1 MIIFSLPFFISAS
14 TSVFIENKGQLVNRE
29 GLSLKDVLCI
39 YKGANYDVYFQNNR
53 ISYVLKSIKKNQ
65 KQQDTPFAKK
75 VPSYVSMQYRVDL
88 EFLFSQSQEITFN
101 SPIEINQKYLNEKIG
116 EIFIKDGYQEILY
129 KNIYNGIDI
138 RFYIK
143 NQSLKYDFIIHP
155 NGNYKDIKMKYN
167 GAENL
172 INKSSKIIITTP
184 LGNLEENIPE
194 IYQQSSSGKTNI
206 KGNYIINEN
215 IISFQIDNYNP
226 NKNLIIDPWATFLGG
241 MDIEESYSTSID
253 KQGNTYISGYTG
265 SSNFPVVVGAI
276 QTIKKGLYDA
286 FLTKLDTTGNILWST
301 FYGGLGDEYG
311 YKVIVDSDD
320 NPYLIGYTNGNDL
333 LISSSGVH
341 QSISNGSYDSFIL
354 KMDSDGDFIWST
366 YYGGSGADFTLS
378 ADIDNNNNIVIA
390 GYTSS
395 TDLPLIN
402 PYQNDIAGALDAFL
416 AKFDSTGN
424 LVWSTY
430 AGGANTEDV
439 HALKIDNLNNIIIT
453 GETYSSDFPTSIG
466 AYQSNNNGNLDVFLA
481 KYDSLGN
488 RIFSTYF
495 GGTSSEDAHGIT
507 TDILNNIYL
516 VGYSSSNDFPILGN
530 NIYQNIKNF
539 GRDGFIAKFTPS
551 GQPLRSTFIGGS
563 GDEYFTSVKIS
574 STNALYVT
582 GYSNSLDIPIIG
594 AAYQINNKGLT
605 DGIYYKLDT
614 ALTPNYST
622 YIGGISADY
631 IYDLKIDSNQLLT
644 FAGYTSS
651 PDFPVTPNVFQD
663 TISGQSD
670 AFIFQSDSIFN
681 VVTNIPNSFI
691 PEVSVKISPNP
702 FYDHFNIIINNYN
715 KSNSY
720 QLVIYNIE
728 GKKVFSKAILKKDGL
743 IYLDKNLIA
752 GNYFLVILKELKLIT
767 SLIIIKQ

>member
-354 KMDSDGDFIWST
+354 KMDSDGSFIWST

-378 ADIDNNNNIVIA
+378 ADIHNNNNIVIA

-430 AGGANTEDV
+430 
-439 HALKIDNLNNIIIT
+439 
-453 GETYSSDFPTSIG
+453 
-466 AYQSNNNGNLDVFLA
+466 
-481 KYDSLGN
+481 
-488 RIFSTYF
+488 
-495 GGTSSEDAHGIT
+495 
-507 TDILNNIYL
+507 
-516 VGYSSSNDFPILGN
+516 
-530 NIYQNIKNF
+530 
-539 GRDGFIAKFTPS
+539 
-551 GQPLRSTFIGGS
+551 
-563 GDEYFTSVKIS
+563 
-574 STNALYVT
+574 
-582 GYSNSLDIPIIG
+582 
-594 AAYQINNKGLT
+594 
-605 DGIYYKLDT
+605 
-614 ALTPNYST
+614 
-622 YIGGISADY
+622 
-631 IYDLKIDSNQLLT
+631 
-644 FAGYTSS
+644 
-651 PDFPVTPNVFQD
+651 
-663 TISGQSD
+663 
-670 AFIFQSDSIFN
+670 
-681 VVTNIPNSFI
+681 
-691 PEVSVKISPNP
+691 
-702 FYDHFNIIINNYN
+702 
-715 KSNSY
+715 
-720 QLVIYNIE
+720 
-728 GKKVFSKAILKKDGL
+728 
-743 IYLDKNLIA
+743 
-752 GNYFLVILKELKLIT
+752 
-767 SLIIIKQ
+767 